1 MIARTSHALAR
12 YAMTPTPLS
21 AIEVLEQVAF
31 DALLTQQNVAS
42 ITAKLSGGGDSG
54 DIDYVSYLDEDGNEV
69 DTIRGLNT
77 SWMNDRFVEQ
87 ANSTGVDW
95 CNNDGGDSEQTL
107 IRNLTDDQGLPIW
120 ELSETSYIMQFT
132 TAFESELMP
141 ELIENSAFSA
151 PHDALQGV
159 SGVSGTFEL
168 FGMLSEGDDE
178 VGFYKTVFS
187 EGIPVEHHQT
197 LRELLGGITIGEA
210 WQDEVNFDQGD
221 ASIGITGHLTV
232 EDGVMSIS
240 ELSCVVAEQH
250 VVEGDYEPMGG
261 TVFGPFPVL
270 ENASNGVHFGEVTD
284 DEVANSFKFLDAASS
299 DLKDELV
306 EYARGLAGIS
316 PLFLKEEEVSEIVK
330 RHLDKSL
337 SCDMAP

>member
-1 MIARTSHALAR
+1 
-12 YAMTPTPLS
+12 MTPTPLS

-31 DALLTQQNVAS
+31 DALLTQQNVS
-42 ITAKLSGGGDSG
+42 MITAKLSGGGDSG

-95 CNNDGGDSEQTL
+95 CNNEGGDSEQTL

-120 ELSETSYIMQFT
+120 ELSDESFVMQYTSK
-132 TAFESELMP
+132 FESEPMS
-141 ELIENSAFSA
+141 ELIENSAFSTS
-151 PHDALQGV
+151 PDALQGV
-159 SGVSGTFEL
+159 SGVRGTFEV
-168 FGMLSEGDDE
+168 FGVLSEGNDE
-178 VGFYKTVFS
+178 VSFYKTDFS
-187 EGIPVEHHQT
+187 EDIPAEHHQA
-197 LRELLGGITIGEA
+197 LGEALCDITIDDA

-221 ASIGITGHLTV
+221 ATIGITGTLTV

-240 ELSCVVAEQH
+240 DLRCVVAEQH
-250 VVEGDYEPMGG
+250 IAEGDFTPMSG
-261 TVFGPFPVL
+261 TVFGPFPVID
-270 ENASNGVHFGEVTD
+270 NAANGINFAEVSD
-284 DEVANSFKFLDAASS
+284 DEVAISFQFLDDASD
-299 DLKDELV
+299 DLKADLV
-306 EYARGLAGIS
+306 EYARGLAGTS
-316 PLFLKEEEVSEIVK
+316 PLFFKDAEVSEIVK